1 MIYSL
6 TQAAQATGLTR
17 QGVLAAIKRGTIS
30 GSKNEHGQWT
40 IDAAELHRIYP
51 PVTIDSNANTLVDNG
66 ATPIN
71 AISTPAINDLQQK
84 LAVTEALL
92 RETRGQVDELRT
104 ERDAW
109 KEEAGAWQNQ
119 AKALT
124 AGPSPGEPK
133 KRSLLARLFLARD

>member
-1 MIYSL
+1 MVYSL

-40 IDAAELHRIYP
+40 IDAAELHRVYP
-51 PVTIDSNANTLVDNG
+51 LATVDSNVNTLVDSSVPPDN
-66 ATPIN
+66 TL
-71 AISTPAINDLQQK
+71 STQAINTLQQR

-92 RETRGQVDELRT
+92 QEARGQVDELKADR
-104 ERDAW
+104 EAW
-109 KEEAGAWQNQ
+109 KQQ
-119 AKALT
+119 AHEWMMMTKALPEGD
-124 AGPSPGEPK
+124 AKPK

>member
-1 MIYSL
+1 MVYSL

-51 PVTIDSNANTLVDNG
+51 PVTIDSNANTLVDSDT
-66 ATPIN
+66 TPN
-71 AISTPAINDLQQK
+71 NTLSTQAINTLQQR

-92 RETRGQVDELRT
+92 QEARGQVDELKADR
-104 ERDAW
+104 EAW
-109 KEEAGAWQNQ
+109 KQQ
-119 AKALT
+119 AHEWMMMTKALPECN
-124 AGPSPGEPK
+124 AKPK

>member
-1 MIYSL
+1 MVYSL

-51 PVTIDSNANTLVDNG
+51 PVTIDSNANTLVDSDT
-66 ATPIN
+66 TPN
-71 AISTPAINDLQQK
+71 NTLSTQAINTLQQR

-92 RETRGQVDELRT
+92 QEARGQVDELKADR
-104 ERDAW
+104 EAW
-109 KEEAGAWQNQ
+109 KQQ
-119 AKALT
+119 AHEWMMMTKAL
-124 AGPSPGEPK
+124 PGANSKPK
-133 KRSLLARLFLARD
+133 RGLFARLFGRK